1 LRSPLVIRLGALKQ
15 GENSLGF
22 EFPPGDLGFSPREV
36 AENPSFDRLVGPVRV
51 NVRVVRSGQ
60 RMMVAGSV
68 GFRARLECALC
79 REEFEADFE
88 EPLAAEFLSYE
99 PGTAKEKELDAAEVD
114 RMRLNTDYLDL
125 APLVRDAI
133 HLAVPIA
140 PACRPDCKGL
150 CAECGADLNQG
161 PCSCATG
168 APARKG

>member
-36 AENPSFDRLVGPVRV
+36 AENPSFEHFVGPVRV
-51 NVRVVRSGQ
+51 KVKVVRSGQ
-60 RMMVAGSV
+60 RLMVTGSV

-79 REEFEADFE
+79 REEFETDFE
-88 EPLAAEFLSYE
+88 EPLTAEFLSYE
-99 PGTAKEKELDAAEVD
+99 PGTAEQKELDAREAD
-114 RMRLNTDYLDL
+114 RMRLSTDYRDL

-150 CAECGADLNQG
+150 CAVCGADLNQG
-161 PCSCATG
+161 PCLCTTG
-168 APARKG
+168 AGARKG